1 MWVALVWGWIFLI
14 LAGMVGA
21 HEMAPPVAT
30 QPVYFHF
37 LTSFGSSG
45 HAPGLF
51 FHPKAMAF
59 SPDGQRLAVCDTD
72 NHRVVVLRVT
82 FPDVAKAAAVALE
95 PPKPPVE
102 PVKPPPK
109 QDKHPVNPDEFFSP
123 NLDEIF
129 GPPGTES
136 AAGAGTAGEAA
147 EEPPLWSE
155 PETPD
160 LGEALASGA
169 AAGGETDPDGGGTP
183 AGTPGNAGSGPVTL
197 GGAKEATP
205 LDHPFFHEPGDA
217 AHPADELLPGR
228 VGVPS
233 FTVEIVLGGI
243 WPYEGSLEP
252 ADWPDRYREPD
263 HADGIKP
270 PRSYSGRPYHG
281 GQARLRPWDK
291 VPIDRFHYPQ
301 GVAWLDNRTLLVSDT
316 ENHRLKG
323 VRIDGETLFIL
334 GQEGWKDGYFHQP
347 LGVAVDCEKNIYV
360 VEPRSKFIRGL
371 GLDAAQRPRVQG
383 NRLQVFG
390 PDKKFARRL
399 GHMHHMSG
407 RDYRQFKDLSRVCVT
422 KDRIYLADNGNRR
435 VLVFDKELKWKEEL
449 TEWPFYRLR
458 YPNGIHDSLD
468 GRLAITDTGHHTVL
482 ILAPDRHILQ
492 IVGGF
497 GTQKGRFSNPWE
509 AHFGP
514 HGDLYVLDTRNC
526 RIQVF
531 RGPYSKEYERCPP
544 PPAPPP
550 PPPEPPPSPPP
561 PLPPPASPTFSF

>member
-1 MWVALVWGWIFLI
+1 M
-14 LAGMVGA
+14 
-21 HEMAPPVAT
+21 AT
-30 QPVYFHF
+30 QPVFFHY

-51 FHPKAMAF
+51 SNPKAMAF

-82 FPDVAKAAAVALE
+82 FPDVAKAADLPAE
-95 PPKPPVE
+95 PPKPVE
-102 PVKPPPK
+102 PAKPPPRPAK
-109 QDKHPVNPDEFFSP
+109 SPVNPDEFFSP
-123 NLDEIF
+123 DLDEIF
-129 GPPGTES
+129 GPPGTGS
-136 AAGAGTAGEAA
+136 AAGSGTAGEASGEASGEAA

-155 PETPD
+155 PGSPD
-160 LGEALASGA
+160 PGEAPAPDATPGA
-169 AAGGETDPDGGGTP
+169 ATGDGPDSDGDGTP
-183 AGTPGNAGSGPVTL
+183 AEASDP
-197 GGAKEATP
+197 GGAGLAAADGAKDRPDP
-205 LDHPFFHEPGDA
+205 LAHPFFHEPGEA
-217 AHPADELLPGR
+217 AHPAEGPLPGR

-281 GQARLRPWDK
+281 GQARIRPWDR

-323 VRIDGETLFIL
+323 VRLDGETLFIL

-390 PDKKFARRL
+390 PDKRFARRL

-422 KDRIYLADNGNRR
+422 KDLIYVADNGNRR

-458 YPNGIHDSLD
+458 YPNGIHNSLD

-531 RGPYSKEYERCPP
+531 RGPYSKEYERCPK

-561 PLPPPASPTFSF
+561 PLPSLPPPASPTFSF